1 MKITQKR
8 SLRYLALIVVVAAG
22 AVAAKFTLFTEE
34 PPPPP
39 VTVAVT
45 RGDIERTVLATGTL
59 EAYKLVSVGAQVSG
73 QLKELKVE
81 LGHRVKQG
89 DLLAEIDSTTQQNTI
104 RNAEAQL
111 LTAQAQRKAQLASHK
126 QAKQNFERQK
136 QLLAID
142 AASHQEFEAAETA
155 LATITAQLE
164 ASASSISQNKIAL
177 DTARVNL
184 GYTQIRAPMDGTVVA
199 LIAQEGQTLNANQT
213 APTILKLAQLDKLT
227 VKAQISEGDVVRVR
241 AGQRVYFTILGD
253 PDRRFYATLRTVE
266 PAPESIR
273 TDNSA
278 SSNSAVYYNGLFDVD
293 NPDGTLRIA
302 MTAQVHII
310 LENAED
316 ALLIPASAVVNAS
329 SRGNR
334 DNPGV
339 SAQRS
344 GAARPDAAQQ
354 QDAQRPAQRPGP
366 RQDGARRGN
375 AERGSFAGRGVERSA
390 DQNAS
395 SADGGANASAATVP
409 VNMGV
414 VRVMQSD
421 GTIENRRVQLGINNN
436 IMVQVLSG
444 LAVGE
449 RVVTGSNGAANWG
462 GGNGQRPGQQRQ
474 QPAVRIRL

>member
-1 MKITQKR
+1 MKITKKR
-8 SLRYLALIVVVAAG
+8 SLRYLALIVVLAAG

-59 EAYKLVSVGAQVSG
+59 EAYRLVSVGAQVSG
-73 QLKELKVE
+73 QLKELKVA

-126 QAKQNFERQK
+126 QAQQNFERQK

-241 AGQRVYFTILGD
+241 AGQKVYFTILGD

-278 SSNSAVYYNGLFDVD
+278 SSTSAVYYNGLFDVD

-302 MTAQVHII
+302 MTAQVHIV
-310 LENAED
+310 LEDAED
-316 ALLIPASAVVNAS
+316 TLLIPASAVVNAS
-329 SRGNR
+329 GRSG
-334 DNPGV
+334 
-339 SAQRS
+339 AARS
-344 GAARPDAAQQ
+344 GAARPNAAQRPN
-354 QDAQRPAQRPGP
+354 AERPAGERPAQRANA
-366 RQDGARRGN
+366 RQDGPDRGN
-375 AERGSFAGRGVERSA
+375 AGRGNFAARGVDRSV
-390 DQNAS
+390 DQNG
-395 SADGGANASAATVP
+395 GGAEGGEVTVA

-444 LAVGE
+444 LTVGE
-449 RVVTGSNGAANWG
+449 RVVTGGSGAANWG
-462 GGNGQRPGQQRQ
+462 GGNGQRQGQPRQ